1 MNELIRHQIN
11 SMNSFHSLVIGSY
24 TAGNVQ
30 RAMRSAL
37 ARFQPRIVRGKSA
50 KRSQGCFDV
59 KADGTRV
66 EL

>member
-1 MNELIRHQIN
+1 MNELIRYHIN
-11 SMNSFHSLVIGSY
+11 SMNSSRVVVIGSY

-37 ARFQPRIVRGKSA
+37 DKLQPRLVRGTSA
-50 KRSQGCFDV
+50 RRSPGCFDV